1 MSLPWLPLHTN
12 KIMCGNFA
20 HTLKTLFP
28 PLKYKHGGQ
37 ILKIQSFPSSARLRE
52 TPERQTNAGCYH
64 DPSRGS

>member
-20 HTLKTLFP
+20 HTLLP
-28 PLKYKHGGQ
+28 PLEYKHGGQ
-37 ILKIQSFPSSARLRE
+37 IWKINSFPSSARLRE